1 MSASFL
7 RGEPDTEGTQR
18 PEPGTEKA
26 AGSSLLCHA
35 GGRKAAQTISAPAPW
50 ERGAGRRRFRLRRR
64 VPAEVFL
71 LWGSKRR
78 PQTRRE
84 SPLVLEEQ
92 ETEKDFCRLAVV
104 RRGGPGDLAR
114 GSTLGASRTG
124 QGRRKQRG
132 PRADAPA
139 PSMR

>member
-1 MSASFL
+1 M
-7 RGEPDTEGTQR
+7 
-18 PEPGTEKA
+18 
-26 AGSSLLCHA
+26 
-35 GGRKAAQTISAPAPW
+35 QTISAPAPW

-71 LWGSKRR
+71 LWGSKQR

-92 ETEKDFCRLAVV
+92 ETEKDFRRLAVV

-124 QGRRKQRG
+124 QG
-132 PRADAPA
+132 AP
-139 PSMR
+139 